1 MPAEDPDPRGADDN
15 DSVFKG
21 ENWLS
26 ARIVQFICA
35 VTPKCTEVTSLLSE
49 GMDQSLPWWTRVK
62 LRLHFLMCTYC
73 KRYGE
78 HLRFLRH
85 AGHHY
90 CEHSA
95 EASHEQMASEVRE
108 RIKQKL
114 RDAVAG
120 H

>member
-1 MPAEDPDPRGADDN
+1 MPAEDPYSQIPDDN

-26 ARIVQFICA
+26 ARIVNFIA
-35 VTPKCTEVTSLLSE
+35 GATPRCVEVTRLLSE
-49 GMDQSLPWWTRVK
+49 GMDRPLPWWTYVK
-62 LRLHFLMCTYC
+62 LRLHFLVCTYC

-90 CEHSA
+90 CEHSD
-95 EASHEQMASEVRE
+95 EASGEQMPPEARQQ
-108 RIKQKL
+108 IKQML
-114 RDAVAG
+114 RDVIAG
-120 H
+120 Q